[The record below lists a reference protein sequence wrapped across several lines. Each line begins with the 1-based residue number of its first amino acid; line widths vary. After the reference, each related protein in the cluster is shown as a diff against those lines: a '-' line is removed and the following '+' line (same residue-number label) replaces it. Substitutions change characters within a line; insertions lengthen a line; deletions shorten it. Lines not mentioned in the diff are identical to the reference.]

1 MKGPRIFL
9 LVCTGLVAGFAL
21 ARNAKTNAFAS
32 ASRPPQS
39 LPAARVGDLKAP
51 DGTVLKAS
59 YFSAGRPGPGVLL
72 FHQSNRTRTSWDD
85 VARQLAAAGIN
96 TLEVDNRAH
105 GESGGKLDF
114 WADRNKEQAERNQ
127 RTDLE
132 TAFQFLISQ
141 PGVQRDL
148 IGLGGAGLLGVDNSV
163 QTARLH
169 PGDVKSFVLVSGET
183 FRPGIEFLSQS
194 QLPELFV
201 VADNDEYP
209 PTVEAMLLL
218 YARSASP
225 SRKLIHYV
233 AAQEAPWLGYEPVHI
248 GEVPASGG
256 HGTDL
261 FKDHASLPGII
272 VQWFVTTLLKTPGHA
287 PADPLAASAILNLLS
302 VPGGPAQVTQQLME
316 ARQRD
321 PKAQLFPEISASI
334 VGFDYQREGDL
345 KSAIEVLRVVQI
357 AYPDSADAMD
367 NLADVYLADGQKAL
381 ARQYAQQA
389 LALLDAHKV
398 PLCSWSDTE
407 QRRAD
412 TRRDIEDVL
421 KKTVQ

>member
-9 LVCTGLVAGFAL
+9 LVCIGLVAGFAL

-141 PGVQRDL
+141 
-148 IGLGGAGLLGVDNSV
+148 
-163 QTARLH
+163 

-302 VPGGPAQVTQQLME
+302 VPGG
-316 ARQRD
+316 
-321 PKAQLFPEISASI
+321 
-334 VGFDYQREGDL
+334 
-345 KSAIEVLRVVQI
+345 
-357 AYPDSADAMD
+357 
-367 NLADVYLADGQKAL
+367 
-381 ARQYAQQA
+381 
-389 LALLDAHKV
+389 
-398 PLCSWSDTE
+398 
-407 QRRAD
+407 
-412 TRRDIEDVL
+412 
-421 KKTVQ
+421 